1 MTAPMRP
8 QAGAAMETIEGLR
21 ARIGTAES
29 LQSVVSTMKTL
40 AAVSIQQL
48 EGVVRSID
56 EYNRTVE
63 LGLHVVLRN
72 RPEGVELTD
81 PVLSDDLGLII
92 FGSDQGMC
100 GQFNEDVVSHAVE
113 DMHQVGV
120 EGCERAI
127 LSVGARTTA
136 HIEAESMSI
145 DDYLGAPASAGA
157 IAPVV
162 EQVALQI
169 ERWRAERGFDRIF
182 IYYNQRVS
190 TGRYRP
196 TTHRLLPI
204 DQAWLERIGG
214 RHWPTKV
221 LPQIHMN
228 WRELLSELL
237 QQHILVVLYRAAVHS
252 MMSEHTARMQSM
264 QAAEQNIDER
274 LEELRS
280 SFRQTRQTSITAELL
295 DIVSGFETLTGPDQS
310 TSH

>member
-1 MTAPMRP
+1 
-8 QAGAAMETIEGLR
+8 METIESLR
-21 ARIGTAES
+21 SRIGTAES

-63 LGLHVVLRN
+63 LGLLVALRN
-72 RPEGVELTD
+72 RPEGVALTD
-81 PVLSDDLGLII
+81 PVLSGSSGVVI

-100 GQFNEDVVSHAVE
+100 GQFNEDIVSHAVE
-113 DMHQVGV
+113 DMRQVGI
-120 EGCERAI
+120 EGSKRAI
-127 LSVGARTTA
+127 LAVGARTTPQ
-136 HIEAESMSI
+136 IEAAGMSI

-162 EQVALQI
+162 EQVALEI
-169 ERWRAERGFDRIF
+169 ERWRAERGFDRVF

-196 TTHRLLPI
+196 STHRLLPI
-204 DQAWLERIGG
+204 NQEWLERIGG
-214 RHWPTKV
+214 RRWPTKV
-221 LPQIHMN
+221 LPQFRMN

-280 SFRQTRQTSITAELL
+280 SFRQTRQTAITAELL
-295 DIVSGFETLTGPDQS
+295 DIVSGFETLSTPDEAASQ
-310 TSH
+310 